1 MSDGLT
7 SLLLSFF
14 AKKVWVKEMGID
26 AKLTRV
32 RLTLCAKYIG
42 PQFLDI

>member
-7 SLLLSFF
+7 SLLLSLF
-14 AKKVWVKEMGID
+14 AKIVWVKEIGIG

-42 PQFLDI
+42 QQFLDI